1 MIDTADSKTRP
12 ISHGYPLPR
21 VLLAV
26 GIAVVVHGALVGA
39 SVMSASGK
47 PPETP
52 AANVKP
58 GPADV
63 KAKSSADAAGPA
75 TTPEDK
81 APATTEKLSV
91 DGPADQ
97 KHTSTES
104 EPKKTPDKS
113 SDSLD
118 ELKLDSK

>member
-1 MIDTADSKTRP
+1 MIDSADSKTRP

-47 PPETP
+47 APETP

-58 GPADV
+58 GPAD
-63 KAKSSADAAGPA
+63 AKSKPAADSTGPA
-75 TTPEDK
+75 TTSEEKP
-81 APATTEKLSV
+81 PATADKLSV
-91 DGPADQ
+91 DGPADP
-97 KHTSTES
+97 KPPATEN
-104 EPKKTPDKS
+104 EPKKTPEKS
-113 SDSLD
+113 NDSLD
-118 ELKLDSK
+118 ELKLDTK